1 MINIM
6 ATSGHTT
13 FGVKEFVVDTE
24 GEVNLLP
31 VDCAPGS
38 VAFVINTSKA
48 YMLNGEKDWV
58 EI

>member
-1 MINIM
+1 M

-24 GEVNLLP
+24 GEVFHIP
-31 VDCAPGS
+31 TDCAVGS
-38 VAFVINTSKA
+38 TAFVISTSKA
-48 YMLNGEKDWV
+48 FMLNGEKEWV